1 MTKKFVIGD
10 FDAAQW
16 AADRMEN
23 ERALYAA
30 ATAGDDSAAAELM
43 FWRTHSGRLE
53 AQDVE
58 DKVREFELAAD
69 RERLISTTVPNKRDG
84 REWHHLDA
92 FGVGTRSTRPKSSAK
107 LLELRHAHGVMLT
120 TNDLRLALTTIFDA
134 PGKASKKPRRPSDE
148 WAETVGDVEETL
160 VAYVRYKFK
169 GASEEAA
176 RAYAQDSFPG
186 LPCKDEPDAGVDYPA
201 DW

>member
-1 MTKKFVIGD
+1 MNVNLSW
-10 FDAAQW
+10 FDPMGWTLQQS
-16 AADRMEN
+16 DK

-30 ATAGDDSAAAELM
+30 ATAGDDSAAAELH
-43 FWRTHSGRLE
+43 FWRTKFGRLE
-53 AQDVE
+53 ARDVE

-92 FGVGTRSTRPKSSAK
+92 FGVGTRSTRPKSPAK

-134 PGKASKKPRRPSDE
+134 HGKANKKPRRPSDE
-148 WAETVGDVEETL
+148 WAETVGDVEGTL

-176 RAYAQDSFPG
+176 RAYAWDSFPG
-186 LPCKDEPDAGVDYPA
+186 LPFKDKPDAGVDYPA